1 MKLNLKKIKLNQ
13 IVLFVAVVLVM
24 VWIIRRR
31 QVEKLEGEEEEMSI
45 DDLINYV
52 NDTKDLSE
60 NPFYVA
66 AMLSDKITADQE
78 ANLVALASENNR
90 KSVLTLLKSLQ

>member
-1 MKLNLKKIKLNQ
+1 MKLNLKLNQ

>member
-1 MKLNLKKIKLNQ
+1 MKLKFKLNQ

>member
-31 QVEKLEGEEEEMSI
+31 QVEKLEGEEEGMSI

>member
-1 MKLNLKKIKLNQ
+1 MKLKFKLNQ

-66 AMLSDKITADQE
+66 AILSDKITADQE

>member
-1 MKLNLKKIKLNQ
+1 MKLKFKLNQ

-78 ANLVALASENNR
+78 ANLIALASENNR